1 MPPER
6 EGIPD
11 RTMLRRCLA
20 LLCAM
25 LLLGSLSAALAANA
39 GSAADPL
46 LSQSYADS
54 WAQRFLQAQEELLR
68 QRLLGVGTDRQRELW
83 MLSVSSG
90 EKAVRLETLPAGAT
104 VALREG
110 DSFTLLTGAANVQVQ
125 SGTLVDVTHGREV
138 YSGSLTAGNQ
148 YICCEVLSAVLTV
161 TQESLFRFSGG
172 PAISKFGDSSAAAW
186 YGSAV
191 DYASLRGLM
200 SGTGATTFEPSRT
213 VTRAMFVTILGR
225 MAGVDAGQYPG
236 VSFRDVE
243 AGSWYAPYVE
253 WGVKKGIV
261 TGMGDGSFAPSS
273 SVTREQMAALIARYA
288 SAYGIEL
295 PSAASGPRA
304 FADAASISGWA
315 ADSVELMRRTGL
327 ITGDEYSRFHPQN
340 GATRA
345 EAATV
350 FRRLDATLQIL

>member
-1 MPPER
+1 
-6 EGIPD
+6 
-11 RTMLRRCLA
+11 MLKRCLA
-20 LLCAM
+20 LLCAL
-25 LLLGSLSAALAANA
+25 LLLGSLSAAFAATA

-68 QRLLGVGTDRQRELW
+68 QRLQGVGTDRQRELW

-104 VALREG
+104 VALSEG
-110 DSFTLLTGAANVQVQ
+110 DSFTLLTGGADIQVQ
-125 SGTLVDVTHGREV
+125 SGTLVDVTHGREI
-138 YSGSLTAGNQ
+138 YSGSLTAGDQ

-161 TQESLFRFSGG
+161 TRESLFRFSGG

-200 SGTGATTFEPSRT
+200 SGTGATTFEPT
-213 VTRAMFVTILGR
+213 KTLTRAMFVTILGR

-261 TGMGDGSFAPSS
+261 TGMGDGIFAPAS

-315 ADSVELMRRTGL
+315 ADSVELMRQTGL